1 MKKIGLGL
9 DFSNICRDYN
19 TAFLDRDNDDPA
31 TVACMRKVLKWFDVF
46 LTDLQGHFEY
56 KMYRMNQND
65 SLALKEIVQNRFFFY
80 SLEKEMI
87 MQTFVMQ
94 KEAVTYNGLE
104 HWSKNAQD
112 SLLIQNDDEGEG
124 VYFYVEK
131 DSDIHMWLLKKLDDC
146 SLDEIPFPEV

>member
-1 MKKIGLGL
+1 MNKIGLGL
-9 DFSNICRDYN
+9 DFSNICQDYN

-31 TVACMRKVLKWFDVF
+31 TVACMRKVLKWFDAF
-46 LTDLQGHFEY
+46 LSDLQADFDY
-56 KMYRMNQND
+56 KIYRMNQNNP
-65 SLALKEIVQNRFFFY
+65 LALKEIVQNRFFFY

-94 KEAVTYNGLE
+94 KKAVSYNSLE
-104 HWSKNAQD
+104 HWAKEAKD

-131 DSDIHMWLLKKLDDC
+131 DSNIHQWLLDKLADL